1 MSVHMKDKY
10 FFFFIVDIMVKYV
23 FRFRSESLI
32 QILMIFIENDSSI
45 LVLIDN
51 KFSSNLILSTDNDI
65 NRTANFLQNVDSSL

>member
-10 FFFFIVDIMVKYV
+10 FFFIVDIMVKYV

-51 KFSSNLILSTDNDI
+51 KFSSNLILSTGNDI

>member
-10 FFFFIVDIMVKYV
+10 FFFIVDIMVKYV